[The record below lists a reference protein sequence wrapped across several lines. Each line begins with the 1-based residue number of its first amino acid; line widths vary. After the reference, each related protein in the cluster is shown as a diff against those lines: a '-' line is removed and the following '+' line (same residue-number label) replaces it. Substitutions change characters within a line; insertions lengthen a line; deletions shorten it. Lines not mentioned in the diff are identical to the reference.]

1 MKGARK
7 NAQGIITE
15 PGNMGNLC
23 CGLSGNYGS
32 STALFPRFRARP
44 SRPDT
49 GRSRRRRI
57 DRDAGGSQRIKRQK
71 KTRTV
76 YRFVHGPTEV
86 YPCPSSSSGRV
97 PRMAVEKVKSGEL
110 RAHSKKPLLSR
121 SSPGTVQQLSPKL
134 ALRVLLNKAQIR
146 MKLRCIGQN

>member
-1 MKGARK
+1 MF
-7 NAQGIITE
+7 
-15 PGNMGNLC
+15 
-23 CGLSGNYGS
+23 GLPGNYGS
-32 STALFPRFRARP
+32 SAALFPRFRARP
-44 SRPDT
+44 PRPDT
-49 GRSRRRRI
+49 GRVGTNEKTRGH
-57 DRDAGGSQRIKRQK
+57 AGYRQRIKHQK

-121 SSPGTVQQLSPKL
+121 SSPRTVQQLSPKL

-146 MKLRCIGQN
+146 MK

>member
-1 MKGARK
+1 MLRVIRQLWVSSRFISEIQSSPA
-7 NAQGIITE
+7 A
-15 PGNMGNLC
+15 PG
-23 CGLSGNYGS
+23 Y
-32 STALFPRFRARP
+32 RQ
-44 SRPDT
+44 
-49 GRSRRRRI
+49 SRRRRR

-121 SSPGTVQQLSPKL
+121 SSPRTVQQLSPKL

-146 MKLRCIGQN
+146 MK